1 MLTFNTLFRAKDR
14 IYLPLL
20 VGVVISISLYT
31 GMNFFFEASQKANF
45 SEAFKKCNDVEIY
58 QEHHI
63 FYLDGTRCCY
73 PNTKFCEIFR
83 DNDALANELVK
94 NSLLKIK
101 GMYRMGAIIFDR
113 AYFVLPDYNQRINAN
128 VTKTMDYFLAINATK
143 IQFDFFE
150 TDFYQSETFHDYFK
164 IINGRIPQN
173 SSEYLVDYTT
183 ALKLGL
189 DVGDYR
195 NITVRTG
202 NIWQAAH
209 DLVVP
214 NLLDYSL
221 QNMSICG
228 IYLPQYYEAQFN
240 DEIFYYSYTYGDFQN
255 GRNYKQTMVEN
266 PIIFCWSNFSL
277 SSWNHQAASL
287 IQLMRDDPDY
297 NLFYW
302 RRFFI
307 NGATGS
313 SYVMFYQRET
323 IDYKKINQDSA
334 MIVQQM
340 RYINNH
346 LPLQSGIRSY
356 VEYTMGKYLSDIQ
369 DFRTNLFFMSIPMIL
384 GSILIGSSFQK
395 SLENK
400 RLREV
405 FLLRC
410 KGVDLKRINLQI
422 LMENIS
428 LIVISWIFG
437 VLLGNF
443 TFYLFYAI
451 MGDLFLDPTFNGI
464 IYPNISA
471 NPLIISAVICCL
483 EIIVIYYPLRKKIKK
498 QHFNELNHSLNSP
511 FANSDENF
519 EVLHDKIQ
527 KISKSKC
534 FIKQIFDMKKKKSQN
549 ISGKSRE
556 GDSEDVKYDYE
567 PDNDFKNETFQI
579 KSIFVRRLIT
589 LALVFIPLFFI
600 SITIYSYFYPIPDN
614 LKQSATFF
622 KQNPFILEIILM
634 SSMLLMTVS
643 FSRFIFQDSP
653 SLFIR
658 VVRWISHIFVR
669 DYDTLISME
678 IIGKKKWLNN
688 LILYSCFI
696 SLLVFTNFMFQNNVM
711 LSNTF
716 EYYASQKFE
725 FVYELLP
732 NDKDALKFY
741 NFFFKFLIVSSFFI
755 LIESAILQIL
765 LFKENHI
772 INQSL
777 MTRGLTTSK
786 LYRILLLE
794 SIIIFLL
801 GSLIGVF
808 IGIFYGLLNS
818 YNSFLRWNVVYL
830 QDLDLIIDFVSLI
843 SLEIGKILVI
853 ILGVFVLSTSL
864 FFIYAINRK
873 KLTSHPNA
881 L

>member
-14 IYLPLL
+14 IYLPSL
-20 VGVVISISLYT
+20 VGIVITISLFT

-45 SEAFKKCNDVEIY
+45 SETFKMCNDIEIY
-58 QEHHI
+58 QDHPI

-83 DNDALANELVK
+83 ENDVIANELVE

-101 GMYRMGAIIFDR
+101 GMYRMGAIMFDR
-113 AYFVLPDYNQRINAN
+113 GYFVLNDYKQRIHPNL
-128 VTKTMDYFLAINATK
+128 TKTIDYFLSMNATRV
-143 IQFDFFE
+143 QFEFFE
-150 TDFYQSETFHDYFK
+150 TEFYHSETFHDYFK
-164 IINGRIPQN
+164 ILNGRFPRNN
-173 SSEYLVDYTT
+173 SEFLIDYTT
-183 ALKLGL
+183 ALKYGVK
-189 DVGDYR
+189 VGENR
-195 NITVRTG
+195 NFTFRTG
-202 NIWQAAH
+202 NIWQAEQ

-214 NLLDYSL
+214 NLIDYSL
-221 QNMSICG
+221 QNASICG
-228 IYLPQYYEAQFN
+228 IYLPRYYETKFN
-240 DEIFYYSYTYGDFQN
+240 DETFYYSYTFEDFQN
-255 GRNYKQTMVEN
+255 GCIYKQKMVEN

-277 SSWNHQAASL
+277 PNWNHQVASL
-287 IQLMRDDPDY
+287 IQSMEDDPAY
-297 NLFYW
+297 TLRYW
-302 RRFFI
+302 NGEFFI

-313 SYVMFYQRET
+313 SYVIFYQRET
-323 IDYKKINQDSA
+323 IDYKKLNQESA
-334 MIVQQM
+334 QIVQQI
-340 RYINNH
+340 RYIGKY
-346 LPLQSGIRSY
+346 LPFHSSIRSY
-356 VEYTMGKYLSDIQ
+356 VEYTMGKYLTDIQ
-369 DFRTNLFFMSIPMIL
+369 NFRTNLFLMSIPMIL

-410 KGVDLKRINLQI
+410 KGVDLKHINRQL
-422 LMENIS
+422 LMEIIS
-428 LIVISWIFG
+428 LIAISWIFG
-437 VLLGNF
+437 VLLGNL

-471 NPLIISAVICCL
+471 NPLILSAVICCL
-483 EIIVIYYPLRKKIKK
+483 ETIVIYYPLRKKIKK

-511 FANSDENF
+511 FANSDGF
-519 EVLHDKIQ
+519 EVLYDKIQ
-527 KISKSKC
+527 KTSRSKC
-534 FIKQIFDMKKKKSQN
+534 FIKQLFYMKRKKSQN
-549 ISGKSRE
+549 ISENLRRA
-556 GDSEDVKYDYE
+556 DSEDVIYDYG
-567 PDNDFKNETFQI
+567 PDHDSKIDLFKI
-579 KSIFVRRLIT
+579 KSIFVKRLIT

-600 SITIYSYFYPIPDN
+600 SITIYSYFFPIPDN

-622 KQNPFILEIILM
+622 KQNPFMLEIILM
-634 SSMLLMTVS
+634 SSMVLMTVS

-658 VVRWISHIFVR
+658 VVKWISHIFVK

-688 LILYSCFI
+688 LILYSSFI

-711 LSNTF
+711 LFNTF
-716 EYYASQKFE
+716 EYYANQKFE

-786 LYRILLLE
+786 LYRILLFE

-801 GSLIGVF
+801 GSLIGII
-808 IGIFYGLLNS
+808 IGVFYGLLTS
-818 YNSFLRWNVVYL
+818 YNSFLRWNIVYL